1 MSRRNAA
8 VARGFTLLEMLL
20 AIVLLGMI
28 MTQAYSGL
36 HGALKAT
43 RSGEAAIGQATDL
56 RAAHLFVLHQ
66 LERMLP
72 LAFGATESGIVVFQG
87 GRDFVRFVAP
97 MPGYL
102 GAGGP
107 HVQELRFVSGADG
120 DELEFRYAV
129 LSGYQDGDLETVE
142 PVVLFSGIRDAE
154 WRFIGFDENGSLTDW
169 QSSWDNP
176 SAMPLAVALD
186 GELPES
192 YRLRWPALRA
202 RTMID
207 NTGGGVVQM
216 RMPNQVFP
224 GPAAGPGPGPDG
236 RDDVR

>member
-1 MSRRNAA
+1 MKRCDHSA
-8 VARGFTLLEMLL
+8 ARGFTLLEMLL

-28 MTQAYSGL
+28 MTLAYSGL
-36 HGALKAT
+36 RGALRAT

-56 RAAHLFVLHQ
+56 RAAHLFVLRQ

-72 LAFGATESGIVVFQG
+72 LAYGTTDSGIVVFEG

-107 HVQELRFVSGADG
+107 HVQELRFVSAVDG

-129 LSGYQDGDLETVE
+129 LSGYQDGDLEAVD

-154 WRFIGFDENGSLTDW
+154 WQFIGFDEDGSLTDW
-169 QSSWDNP
+169 QSSWDNS

-216 RMPNQVFP
+216 TMPRQAFP
-224 GPAAGPGPGPDG
+224 GPAAGPGPGPGG